1 MSEPSERHA
10 SGIFCNRTLNLRSI
24 RAIGYDM
31 DYTLIHYHVDVWEE
45 RAFVHARDSLV
56 ARGWPLADLVFDPTA
71 VIRGL
76 VLDLEL
82 GNIVKANRFGYVH
95 RASHGTRMLE
105 FEERRALYSRTY
117 VDLRDPRWV
126 FLNTL
131 FSHSEASLYAQLV
144 DLLDAG
150 RLPGV
155 MGYPALYDAVRVG
168 LDAAH
173 MEGRLKA
180 EIVADP
186 DRFVDLD
193 PDVPLTLM
201 DQRAAGKKLLL
212 ITNSEWPYT
221 RDMMAWAFDRYLPDG
236 MTWRDLFDL
245 IVVSAR
251 KPGFFDGDHAMF
263 EVVDEEGLLRPVVG
277 DLEQGHRYLG
287 GSAAVIEM
295 HLGLSGSE
303 ILYVGDHI
311 FADVNLSKRHLSW
324 RTALILRELEAEID
338 QLESF
343 AAAQA
348 ALTRLMAD
356 KAPLELEQARVRL
369 DLQRLSR
376 GYGPQPTESK
386 RALRGRFEAL
396 EQRLAAIDAEL
407 GPLARAGSTLSSARW
422 GLLLRAGNDKSHLA
436 RQVERHADIYLSRV
450 SHFLRHTPHLYLRSP
465 RTSLPH
471 DP

>member
-1 MSEPSERHA
+1 MPERAA

-24 RAIGYDM
+24 KAIGYDM

-45 RAFVHARDSLV
+45 RAFAHARDSLV
-56 ARGWPLADLVFDPTA
+56 ARGWPLADLTFDPTT

-95 RASHGTRMLE
+95 RASHGTRMLD
-105 FEERRALYSRTY
+105 FEERRAVYSRTY

-150 RLPGV
+150 ALPGV
-155 MGYPALYDAVRVG
+155 MGYPALYDAVRLG

-221 RDMMAWAFDRYLPDG
+221 RDIMTWAFDRFLPDG
-236 MTWRDLFDL
+236 TTWRDLFDL

-251 KPGFFDGDHAMF
+251 KPSFFDSNNAMF

-277 DLEQGHRYLG
+277 DLTRGHRYLG
-287 GSAAVIEM
+287 GSAAAIEA

-311 FADVNLSKRHLSW
+311 FADVNLSKRHLRW
-324 RTALILRELEAEID
+324 RTALILRELEAEVD
-338 QLESF
+338 ALQAF
-343 AAAQA
+343 AQPQA
-348 ALTRLMAD
+348 ELTRLMAA

-369 DLQRLSR
+369 ALQRLSK
-376 GYGPQPTESK
+376 GYGPQPTDP
-386 RALRGRFEAL
+386 RATLEARYDAL
-396 EQRLAAIDAEL
+396 KQQLAALDAQL
-407 GPLARAGSTLSSARW
+407 GPHARVGSELSSPRW

-450 SHFLRHTPHLYLRSP
+450 SHFLDHTPHLYLRSP

>member
-1 MSEPSERHA
+1 MSELSERRA

-45 RAFVHARDSLV
+45 RAFAHARDSLI
-56 ARGWPLADLVFDPTA
+56 ARGWPLAELRFDPTT

-76 VLDLEL
+76 VLDLDL

-95 RASHGTRMLE
+95 RAAHGTRTLE
-105 FEERRALYSRTY
+105 FEERRTAYSRTV

-131 FSHSEASLYAQLV
+131 FSHSEASLFAQLV

-155 MGYPALYDAVRVG
+155 LGYPALYEAVRLG

-173 MEGRLKA
+173 LEGRLKA

-186 DRFVDLD
+186 ERFVDLD

-221 RDMMAWAFDRYLPDG
+221 RDMMAWAFDRFLPDG
-236 MTWRDLFDL
+236 TTWRDLFDL
-245 IVVSAR
+245 VVVSAR
-251 KPGFFDGDHAMF
+251 KPGFFDAQHAMF

-277 DLEQGHRYLG
+277 DLRPGGRYLG
-287 GSAAVIEM
+287 GSAAAIEA

-311 FADVNLSKRHLSW
+311 FTDVNLSKRHLSW
-324 RTALILRELEAEID
+324 RTALVLRELEDEIAWLQGFEDSQAE
-338 QLESF
+338 
-343 AAAQA
+343 
-348 ALTRLMAD
+348 LTRLMAG

-376 GYGPQPTESK
+376 GYGPRPA
-386 RALRGRFEAL
+386 RDRGALLTRLEAL
-396 EQRLAAIDAEL
+396 KQQIAALDAEL
-407 GPLARAGSTLSSARW
+407 GPLARASSELGSARW

-436 RQVERHADIYLSRV
+436 RQVERHADIYLARV
-450 SHFLRHTPHLYLRSP
+450 SDFLRHTPHLYLRSP
-465 RTSLPH
+465 RSSLPH